1 MDQQH
6 EFVEAAE
13 AQEVDE
19 AAAEFFEDLD
29 LNIGDASMLLGTMRD
44 HVLDGLRKPVGWAKL
59 SEAQQHSINVA
70 VEHGCK
76 VALRGAFKVAAARS
90 YPSMEM
96 QIVGVTKNDKRIIE
110 AKLRAPYDLED
121 WRKIGEAT
129 VCILLPGASSEDY
142 EGALPAQVDKDQT
155 GLFADGT
162 ETPAEKAT
170 REAIE
175 AEAREH
181 EESVAR
187 ARKFKPTDDAPTI
200 DNDTG
205 AVITDPPPPMLQLG
219 SSVPPAIRAAADRGA
234 AYRQAGGSRTLPEDL
249 ESSPD
254 EAAAWH
260 AAYDVADAS
269 ADGHAVDGAT
279 GEVKPEPD
287 TKPKRGGRPKGTSAA
302 ARVAKNLAEAGA

>member
-13 AQEVDE
+13 VQEVDE

-44 HVLDGLRKPVGWAKL
+44 YVLDGLRKPVGWAKL

-96 QIVGVTKNDKRIIE
+96 QIVGVTKNDKRVIE
-110 AKLRAPYDLED
+110 AKLRAPYNLED
-121 WRKIGEAT
+121 WRKIGEAA

-142 EGALPAQVDKDQT
+142 EGSLPAQVDKDQT

-162 ETPAEKAT
+162 ETPAEKAK

-187 ARKFKPTDDAPTI
+187 ARKFKHLDDAPTI

-205 AVITDPPPPMLQLG
+205 AIVTP
-219 SSVPPAIRAAADRGA
+219 VPAPVLMIAPAMSPELSAATDRGVA
-234 AYRQAGGSRTLPEDL
+234 HRQAGGGRKYPVDL
-249 ESSPD
+249 EGKD
-254 EAAAWH
+254 VEIRAWLKG
-260 AAYDVADAS
+260 YDTADAS

-279 GEVKPEPD
+279 GEVKAEPA
-287 TKPKRGGRPKGTSAA
+287 KPPRGHRGKRLSADE
-302 ARVAKNLAEAGA
+302 RTAKRLADADA